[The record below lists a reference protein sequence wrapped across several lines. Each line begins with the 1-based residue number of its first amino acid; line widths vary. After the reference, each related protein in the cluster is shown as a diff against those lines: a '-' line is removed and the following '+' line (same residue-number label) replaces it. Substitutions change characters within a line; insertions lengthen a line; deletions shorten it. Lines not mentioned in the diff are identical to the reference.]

1 MSLLNESI
9 VPFTISRDVLFDDNM
24 RWRIFCLLLTFFTTI
39 IVNILYWW
47 GMHAFLKP
55 DGALHSADTIS
66 RSYKCLP
73 CPLLHMRALQLFL
86 RDAESSI
93 CRCHKKQ
100 NHWWISRASVLWY
113 NYLLYYIWNPWDHG
127 GLLCF
132 IMCLRDNWKA
142 ACSDLIV
149 FVRMSILY
157 FLALLR
163 SSIASLYCAIT
174 RWMCAMDIA
183 RNELDFSNRI
193 DGTVNCCY
201 TGIILT
207 SSSGGNERRERE
219 RRYVSLTDNAEHEAR
234 DVWSPVVATDLSK
247 QMTEEEHINACER
260 DYAVSPFI
268 NDVSPSLCPSPTV
281 EYTQMS
287 NCLFTVVF
295 VRRMRMIFWLD
306 VSDDVSLKLH
316 FCDVLSSYTA

>member
-1 MSLLNESI
+1 M
-9 VPFTISRDVLFDDNM
+9 
-24 RWRIFCLLLTFFTTI
+24 
-39 IVNILYWW
+39 YWW
-47 GMHAFLKP
+47 RKHAFLKP
-55 DGALHSADTIS
+55 DGALHSADTILS
-66 RSYKCLP
+66 SYKCLP

-113 NYLLYYIWNPWDHG
+113 NYLSYYIWNPWDHG
-127 GLLCF
+127 GRLCF

-163 SSIASLYCAIT
+163 SSIASLYCAMT

-183 RNELDFSNRI
+183 RNELDFSNRM

-207 SSSGGNERRERE
+207 SSSGGNDQRERE
-219 RRYVSLTDNAEHEAR
+219 RVDMCHWQTTLSTKHATFDRPSSQLIFPSRWQRRNTSTRASGTTLWVPSSMMSLLHCVQAR
-234 DVWSPVVATDLSK
+234 QLSTLRCPIVFSQSFSFDVCVWSSDWTFQTTFLSICTSATYRARTL
-247 QMTEEEHINACER
+247 
-260 DYAVSPFI
+260 
-268 NDVSPSLCPSPTV
+268 
-281 EYTQMS
+281 
-287 NCLFTVVF
+287 
-295 VRRMRMIFWLD
+295 RR
-306 VSDDVSLKLH
+306 
-316 FCDVLSSYTA
+316 CDVYSSHLYICSYMFSSFVYTLRFHI

>member
-1 MSLLNESI
+1 
-9 VPFTISRDVLFDDNM
+9 
-24 RWRIFCLLLTFFTTI
+24 
-39 IVNILYWW
+39 
-47 GMHAFLKP
+47 
-55 DGALHSADTIS
+55 
-66 RSYKCLP
+66 
-73 CPLLHMRALQLFL
+73 MRALQLYL

-93 CRCHKKQ
+93 SQCRKKQ
-100 NHWWISRASVLWY
+100 NRWWIIHAFVLWN
-113 NYLLYYIWNPWDHG
+113 NYLSYYIWYSKDYG
-127 GLLCF
+127 GCACF
-132 IMCLRDNWKA
+132 IMCFRDNWKA

-149 FVRMSILY
+149 SVRMSILC

-163 SSIASLYCAIT
+163 SLIALLFCAVT
-174 RWMCAMDIA
+174 RRICVMDIA
-183 RNELDFSNRI
+183 RNQLDFNNRM
-193 DGTVNCCY
+193 DGIVNWCY

-207 SSSGGNERRERE
+207 SSSGGNDRRERE
-219 RRYVSLTDNAEHEAR
+219 RRYVSLTDNAEHKAR

-295 VRRMRMIFWLD
+295 VRRMCMIFWLD
-306 VSDDVSLKLH
+306 VSDDVSLNLH
-316 FCDVLSSYTA
+316 FCHISSSYTA